1 MSNNASNQIKSLIS
15 FNDFFILT
23 KARLSLSVVFSS
35 LSGYFLAPTIIDFQE
50 IIFLSIGGFFL
61 AGSSN
66 AFNQI
71 IEKDYDKKMQRTKNR
86 PIPTGR
92 ISVTHALF
100 ISVFMLILGLISLYI
115 LNPITA
121 MFGAISVF
129 IYTCVYTPLK
139 SITPLSVFLGAIP
152 GAIPF
157 MLGWVSA
164 TNDLSIEPG
173 ILFMI
178 QFFGNSHIFGQL
190 HG

>member
-15 FNDFFILT
+15 LNDFFILS

-92 ISVTHALF
+92 MSVTYA
-100 ISVFMLILGLISLYI
+100 SVS
-115 LNPITA
+115 
-121 MFGAISVF
+121 
-129 IYTCVYTPLK
+129 YTHLTLPTKQMV
-139 SITPLSVFLGAIP
+139 
-152 GAIPF
+152 
-157 MLGWVSA
+157 
-164 TNDLSIEPG
+164 
-173 ILFMI
+173 
-178 QFFGNSHIFGQL
+178 
-190 HG
+190 

>member
-1 MSNNASNQIKSLIS
+1 MSNNAPNQIKSLIS
-15 FNDFFILT
+15 LNDFFILS

-92 ISVTHALF
+92 ISVTYALF
-100 ISVFMLILGLISLYI
+100 VSVFMLILICI
-115 LNPITA
+115 
-121 MFGAISVF
+121 AISYAF
-129 IYTCVYTPLK
+129 SLK
-139 SITPLSVFLGAIP
+139 NNNNG
-152 GAIPF
+152 
-157 MLGWVSA
+157 
-164 TNDLSIEPG
+164 
-173 ILFMI
+173 
-178 QFFGNSHIFGQL
+178 
-190 HG
+190 